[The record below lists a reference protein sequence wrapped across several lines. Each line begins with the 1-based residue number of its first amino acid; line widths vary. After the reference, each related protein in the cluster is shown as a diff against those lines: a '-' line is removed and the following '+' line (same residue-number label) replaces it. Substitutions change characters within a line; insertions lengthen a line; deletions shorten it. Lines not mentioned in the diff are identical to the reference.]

1 MDTVKKIIKSGIG
14 DNGTYFVFPSEINA
28 VFWRRKSLELTGVKA
43 VLSRRFI
50 SWDTFKE
57 QHFSLN
63 QNGVPVNRII
73 RNLFIIDL
81 LEENREKGDVFR
93 YIIPPVHAGN
103 SPVFRK
109 MILSILP
116 KLPPLLKKISGNDV
130 SLPEEFKMDYRKLY
144 QRYTGFLEQ
153 RGLFEPG
160 WMRPDISGL
169 KDTYYVFFPEV
180 IEDFREFSEDLKKIS
195 GIKTVAMDSEA
206 SGRLLRFSNSKIELK
221 WVLSSIDRLLTKGV
235 PIDDIAIT
243 LPDMDTW
250 RGKLES
256 AASLRSIPLAVR
268 EGKPILDFPGA
279 SFFRDMES
287 CSSCRFCASSMK
299 QLLLNGAVPWKEK
312 DLSLRL
318 VLFGVDNFCQVNF
331 LKNGKIHDLW
341 LERLSLSRET
351 DLMDYYTRLKNGIE
365 RVTGAGSFEALRGEI
380 QRFTGQFIN
389 TAEWEDTSLL
399 KEFQF
404 ALDALIEAGDAYNKC
419 GELKVPSPFKVWL
432 SILEEKIY
440 VPRTAER
447 GISVYPYR
455 VSGGI
460 ESKWHFIPGFSERVS
475 TVLKEDFPFLR
486 EDQKLQITD
495 DVLDFSHS
503 FISLYLKSGE
513 NVFFSMSGESFTGVE
528 IPPAFFVSSDSVENI
543 TTAVDETMD
552 LFDREYMYWKG
563 ETENLES
570 ILPVMRSGFNNAYH
584 SILRLKRSD
593 YTRVPVTHSPLND
606 EILKCMY
613 RDGDVLQVSSTFLD
627 TFYTCPYMFFL
638 HYALGIE
645 NREYVTGYQDNFTY
659 GGIIH
664 DCFKELFL
672 LIEKETG
679 TFDPDKAE
687 HYINALEGIVTT
699 VFEDYRKRGLS
710 FFEPVWEE
718 SQQSVLK
725 HLKNFI
731 LLEGAEHPGY
741 SLEAAE
747 KEFVFSMPAEK
758 LLLKGRIDRISRSG
772 DFRSLVDYKK
782 SYTPSV
788 SSLAPKDGMP
798 ASFQLYF
805 YILLAEGGGEKI
817 NSASYYNVSKEKYV
831 KLFDES
837 SGKKGMSRED
847 KGVDTRIEEMIDLV
861 KSMKNRIDAGDFSA
875 GNCDSCEFRNICR
888 TRFAVR

>member
-1 MDTVKKIIKSGIG
+1 METVKKIIKSSID
-14 DNGTYFVFPSEINA
+14 DNAAYFVFPSEINA
-28 VFWRRKSLELTGVKA
+28 VFWRKKSLELTGVKA

-63 QNGVPVNRII
+63 QGGVPVNRII

-81 LEENREKGDVFR
+81 LEENRESGDVFR
-93 YIIPPVHAGN
+93 YIIPPEHAAN
-103 SPVFRK
+103 SAVFRK
-109 MILSILP
+109 MILSVLP
-116 KLPPLLKKISGNDV
+116 KLPPLIKRISSNNV
-130 SLPEEFKMDYRKLY
+130 SVPEDLKMDFRELYR
-144 QRYTGFLEQ
+144 RYTGFLKQ

-160 WMRPDISGL
+160 WMRPDISEL
-169 KDTYYVFFPEV
+169 KDTYYIFFPEV
-180 IEDFREFSEDLKKIS
+180 IEDFREFSEDLKKIR
-195 GIKTVAMDSEA
+195 GIKTVSLDSDT
-206 SGRLLRFSNSKIELK
+206 SGMLLRFPNSKIELK
-221 WVLSSIDRLLTKGV
+221 WVLSSIDHLLTKGV
-235 PIDDIAIT
+235 SIDDIAIT

-256 AASLRSIPLAVR
+256 AASLRSIPLTVR

-279 SFFRDMES
+279 SFFRDMDS

-312 DLSLRL
+312 DLSLKL
-318 VLFGVDNFCQVNF
+318 VLFGVDNFCKVNF
-331 LKNGKIHDLW
+331 LKNGKVHDLW
-341 LERLSLSRET
+341 MERLALSRET
-351 DLMDYYTRLKNGIE
+351 DLIDYYSRLKNGIE
-365 RVTGAGSFEALRGEI
+365 RVTGAASFEALRGEI

-389 TAEWEDTSLL
+389 TSEWEDTSLL

-404 ALDALIEAGDAYNKC
+404 ALDALSEAADAYNKC
-419 GELKVPSPFKVWL
+419 GEMKVPSPFKVWL

-460 ESKWHFIPGFSERVS
+460 ESKWHFIPGFSERAS
-475 TVLKEDFPFLR
+475 SVLKEEFPFLR
-486 EDQKLQITD
+486 EDQKLQLTD
-495 DVLDFSHS
+495 DVLDFSYS

-513 NVFFSMSGESFTGVE
+513 NVLSSMSGESFTGVE
-528 IPPAFFVSSDSVENI
+528 IPPAFFVSSDSVQNFAP
-543 TTAVDETMD
+543 AVNESVD
-552 LFDREYMYWKG
+552 LFAREYMYWKG

-570 ILPVMRSGFNNAYH
+570 ILPVMRTGFNNAYN
-584 SILRLKRSD
+584 SILRLKRPD
-593 YTRVPVTHSPLND
+593 YTNVPVATSPLKD
-606 EILKCMY
+606 DILKRIY
-613 RDGDVLQVSSTFLD
+613 RDGAVLHVSSTFLD
-627 TFYTCPYMFFL
+627 TFYSCPYMFFL
-638 HYALGIE
+638 HYVLGIE

-672 LIEKETG
+672 FIEKETG
-679 TFDPDKAE
+679 TFDPVKTE
-687 HYINALEGIVTT
+687 YYINALEGIVDM
-699 VFEDYRKRGLS
+699 VFRNYRKRGLS

-718 SQQSVLK
+718 SRQSVMK

-731 LLEGAEHPGY
+731 YIEGAEHPGF

-747 KEFVFSMPAEK
+747 KEFSFSMPAGK

-772 DFRSLVDYKK
+772 NFRSLVDYKK

-788 SSLAPKDGMP
+788 SSLAPKDGIP

-805 YILLAEGGGEKI
+805 YILLAEGAGEKI

-861 KSMKNRIDAGDFSA
+861 KAMKSRIDAGDFSA
-875 GNCDSCEFRNICR
+875 GNCDSCDFRNICR